1 MGKSFKDLSFAK
13 KTLAVFVIAFGV
25 LLFGAVALFVC
36 SGVSSMYD
44 AGNMFANETVD
55 LGANYYA
62 DEQSSYSDSYSK
74 SVSSGS
80 EARYSNN
87 SNEILAKDYSA
98 EIESRDIMGVVD
110 DVVDV
115 ARNYHGVLNGSSAG
129 DNGYGYV
136 SVDIPSN
143 EVEAFVDE
151 LRAEYNVVSYDQ
163 NARNVSDDYENIDER
178 LDYLQ
183 SLIETYKNDIKEGSE
198 NGEDVS
204 YLRERLE
211 EINEEIWYLNQHR
224 DSIDDDVDYSN
235 VYISI
240 VDKNYTAFH
249 TFDGVW
255 LAVKQ
260 GMHAF
265 VLCIVYGLYVILYA
279 FLMIVIVKFL
289 YRFIKKLGNKT
300 FNVIKPTKAESVEQL
315 PEQSDE

>member
-25 LLFGAVALFVC
+25 MLFGIATLFVC
-36 SGVSSMYD
+36 VNVFDNYGGMYAEKSS
-44 AGNMFANETVD
+44 VD
-55 LGANYYA
+55 YYA
-62 DEQSSYSDSYSK
+62 GESMTNSYSDSYSK
-74 SVSSGS
+74 STSNGS
-80 EARYSNN
+80 EVRYSNN

-98 EIESRDIMGVVD
+98 EIDSRDIMGVVD
-110 DVVDV
+110 DVVDT

-143 EVEAFVDE
+143 EVEAFVEE
-151 LRAEYNVVSYDQ
+151 LRAEFNVVSYDQ
-163 NARNVSDDYENIDER
+163 DARNVSDDYENIDER

-279 FLMIVIVKFL
+279 FLMIAIVKFL
-289 YRFIKKLGNKT
+289 YRFIKKLGSKT
-300 FNVIKPTKAESVEQL
+300 FSAVKPAEAESVEQL